1 MKRVLAL
8 FALLLC
14 AVTAHADG
22 VALRW
27 NSCEGSANRN
37 FACDR
42 STGSEML
49 VGSFQAP
56 AGINQLS
63 GIQVYLRIVSAN
75 NTVPPWW
82 TMSRGGCRTTGMSI
96 SFDMSD
102 QMECTDPWEGQAMGG
117 LARYEADGSGAIDV
131 LIGAAVPQSALRA
144 LDSGRTYAA
153 FKLLVNHQRS
163 SGGGACEGCT
173 TPMCLRFEAI
183 RLVEPG
189 RLYADGHRDELYHE
203 LNRGISGL
211 GGSANIATW
220 QGGASNC
227 TLGGSKPAT
236 WRQLKDLY
244 RSR

>member
-1 MKRVLAL
+1 
-8 FALLLC
+8 

-22 VALRW
+22 IALRW

-42 STGSEML
+42 STGSELL

-227 TLGGSKPAT
+227 TIGGSKPAT